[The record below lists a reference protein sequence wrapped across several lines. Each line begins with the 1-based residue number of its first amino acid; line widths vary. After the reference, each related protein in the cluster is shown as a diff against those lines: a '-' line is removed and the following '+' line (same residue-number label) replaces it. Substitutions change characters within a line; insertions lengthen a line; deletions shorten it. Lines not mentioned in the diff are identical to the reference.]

1 MSEEAKPELHLFV
14 IWSAARH
21 LEDKILAD
29 MRRHLEI
36 VWQGEFPIE
45 GRARDFYRR
54 FYAHMRLDGKRKA
67 KSCGKGPYLLV
78 IVRDANPEYVKAPNG
93 VMENRLM
100 LELKTRYREWAI
112 RGYKVHGTLM
122 REEFARDVRLLTGH
136 TAEEW
141 ERGIPEGAIAPD
153 LPPLSSLPPVPGF
166 LERWWIKRN
175 EHRICAMKK
184 KRLSKHVRAAWWDAM
199 NTVGAEMGLADCRV
213 MLENK
218 LVNDI
223 FFEGTFKG
231 TPCIVKCSSR
241 APESIAN
248 EYEMSRSLAE
258 ADPGVCADALAVWR
272 SEDGRRAFV
281 VLRKLPGPSLTD
293 MLVRG
298 VDDQEALDVM
308 DDMLRIAE
316 ALQKSG
322 IVWRDIMADNL
333 MKGEDGHL
341 RLIDAQFAFRRDDYR
356 EDPYLL
362 RNWRYRMLL
371 FAHHPMMAGHGWNDA
386 AMLLFMTLKFGT
398 ARLVEERRERLRAMV
413 AASAFPVECGRGDML
428 RMRLMLAW
436 MQLCRLLPHG
446 RSKGEALRT
455 RIARAKAFLSRDCGR
470 WNDYLYR

>member
-1 MSEEAKPELHLFV
+1 MGRERTMKSGLSE
-14 IWSAARH
+14 
-21 LEDKILAD
+21 
-29 MRRHLEI
+29 
-36 VWQGEFPIE
+36 
-45 GRARDFYRR
+45 
-54 FYAHMRLDGKRKA
+54 
-67 KSCGKGPYLLV
+67 
-78 IVRDANPEYVKAPNG
+78 
-93 VMENRLM
+93 
-100 LELKTRYREWAI
+100 
-112 RGYKVHGTLM
+112 
-122 REEFARDVRLLTGH
+122 
-136 TAEEW
+136 
-141 ERGIPEGAIAPD
+141 
-153 LPPLSSLPPVPGF
+153 
-166 LERWWIKRN
+166 
-175 EHRICAMKK
+175 
-184 KRLSKHVRAAWWDAM
+184 HVRAAWWDAI

-223 FFEGTFKG
+223 FFEGTFNG
-231 TPCIVKCSSR
+231 TPCVVKCSSR

-248 EYEMSRSLAE
+248 EYAMSRRLAE
-258 ADPGVCADALAVWR
+258 VDPGVCADALEVWR

-293 MLVRG
+293 MFVRG
-298 VDDQEALDVM
+298 VDEQEALDVM

-413 AASAFPVECGRGDML
+413 AASAFPVECSRGDMV
-428 RMRLMLAW
+428 RMRLMLVW
-436 MQLCRLLPHG
+436 LRICSLMPHG